1 MSGNRVDVVQ
11 LVRDGKARYEWHWI
25 TSSRGAMRLRIAVM
39 RDAMKF
45 DGMMRLNW
53 NREPVTDGA
62 ADNKVYDGVRLP
74 ASAEELQQIAD
85 LVGGMLMTPRVV
97 DLIWLQAG
105 LRFDANVNSGPPNY
119 DIVATMDITQVHEL
133 IEADIESLGGD
144 KGDKLI
150 SCVGK
155 YWVLVNELEQVGK
168 VEGGWASCNYGWCAK
183 SASGPGVT
191 QGVQCWQRPGYKHN
205 LWHLD
210 PSQTIRLMW
219 KRGELSDDE
228 GESWED
234 VELAEVA
241 ADPELAPLLTHDG
254 KALSYLRQKGVDEQP
269 AGGHI
274 VLPPVAITILT
285 NGGLEPEDPSDP
297 KAGNI
302 S

>member
-1 MSGNRVDVVQ
+1 MSGNQVDVVQ

-25 TSSRGAMRLRIAVM
+25 TSSRGAMRLRIAVT

-45 DGMMRLNW
+45 DGLPRLDW
-53 NREPVTDGA
+53 YRQPVTEA
-62 ADNKVYDGVRLP
+62 AVDNEVYDGVRLP
-74 ASAEELQQIAD
+74 ASADELQQIAD
-85 LVGGMLMTPRVV
+85 LVGGMLLTPRVV

-105 LRFDANVNSGPPNY
+105 LRFDANINSGPPDY
-119 DIVATMDITQVHEL
+119 EIVATMDVTALHKL
-133 IEADIESLGGD
+133 IENDIESLGGD
-144 KGDKLI
+144 RRHKLV

-168 VEGGWASCNYGWCAK
+168 VQGDWGACNYGWCAE

-205 LWHLD
+205 KLHLD

-219 KRGELSDDE
+219 QQGELSRDE

-234 VELAEVA
+234 VLLSDVA
-241 ADPELAPLLTHDG
+241 ADPELAGLLTHD
-254 KALSYLRQKGVDEQP
+254 KKTLSYLRQKGVDQQP

-274 VLPPVAITILT
+274 VLPPVAITIVT
-285 NGGLEPEDPSDP
+285 NGPLEIEDTSGP
-297 KAGNI
+297 KAGNV